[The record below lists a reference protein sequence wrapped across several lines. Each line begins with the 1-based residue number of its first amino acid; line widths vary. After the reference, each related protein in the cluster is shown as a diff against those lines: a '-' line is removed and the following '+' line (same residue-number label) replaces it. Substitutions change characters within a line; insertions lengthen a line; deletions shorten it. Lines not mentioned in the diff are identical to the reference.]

1 MCQKW
6 KRIWWWPLSR
16 VVVSSVHVESAARL
30 DKQWS
35 NVHGKQLIMMISWS
49 TGQTCEIKLIMNNI
63 SVKIPLQEST
73 LYSPPM
79 LGHHLKSICWKCLL
93 LKSVHLPCTCEGWF
107 FYMDNISIIR
117 ISHHWN
123 FLHLGTFSL
132 NKGKEKTRKDECK
145 VHDVHSPNIN
155 MNLNTFV

>member
-1 MCQKW
+1 MKKMMMMTSLQSSGLQCTCRECSQAWQTMIQCSWQTVDHDDQLEYWTNLW
-6 KRIWWWPLSR
+6 K
-16 VVVSSVHVESAARL
+16 
-30 DKQWS
+30 
-35 NVHGKQLIMMISWS
+35 
-49 TGQTCEIKLIMNNI
+49 KLIMNNI

-79 LGHHLKSICWKCLL
+79 LGHHLKSICWKCFL

-117 ISHHWN
+117 ISHHRN

-145 VHDVHSPNIN
+145 VHNVQSPII
-155 MNLNTFV
+155 NLNLKTFV